1 LKYSAESY
9 SGPRKTRCA
18 CKRPILHEISAESP
32 GGPVKTRSGRW
43 QGLWRAMQ
51 VELRQLDR
59 RYEGLRTRSAGR
71 ERTLLASLAEVG
83 QQAPLIVVR
92 DAATLVVVDGYKRV
106 RALERLGRDVAEALE
121 WTLPEP
127 EALLLDRALR
137 TGETSSALEQGWL
150 VRELSQRF
158 DLSLEELARRFD
170 RTRSWVSR
178 RLALVGQL
186 PASVQEHVRVG
197 SIGAHAAT
205 KYLVPL
211 ARANQAD
218 CVRLADAVAP
228 LRLSNRCTRPTWR
241 APWPRASCCCAPH
254 GSCSMRVPKSR
265 RGARRRSTSCS
276 TTCTSSRRWRGGR
289 TRGWRA
295 ARSTAPAT
303 TRAKTFAWGAPK
315 PTTRSSA

>member
-1 LKYSAESY
+1 
-9 SGPRKTRCA
+9 
-18 CKRPILHEISAESP
+18 
-32 GGPVKTRSGRW
+32 
-43 QGLWRAMQ
+43 MQ

-71 ERTLLASLAEVG
+71 ERTLLASLAEIG

-106 RALERLGRDVAEALE
+106 RALDRLGHDVAEALE
-121 WTLPEP
+121 WALTEP

-137 TGETSSALEQGWL
+137 TGEATSALEQGWL

-158 DLSLEELARRFD
+158 GLSLEELARRFD

-197 SIGAHAAT
+197 SIGAHAAM

-211 ARANQAD
+211 ARANEAD

-228 LRLSNRCTRPTWR
+228 LRLSNRHIGELYATYLAGTAATRELLLR
-241 APWPRASCCCAPH
+241 APRIVLDARAEVAARGEAPVDKLLDDLH
-254 GSCSMRVPKSR
+254 IVTAV
-265 RGARRRSTSCS
+265 ARRAHARLAGGAIDGAGDDARENVRLGCAQAHDEVERLK
-276 TTCTSSRRWRGGR
+276 RRCHRELKHDAGPSNSIDHS
-289 TRGWRA
+289 A
-295 ARSTAPAT
+295 AS
-303 TRAKTFAWGAPK
+303 
-315 PTTRSSA
+315 